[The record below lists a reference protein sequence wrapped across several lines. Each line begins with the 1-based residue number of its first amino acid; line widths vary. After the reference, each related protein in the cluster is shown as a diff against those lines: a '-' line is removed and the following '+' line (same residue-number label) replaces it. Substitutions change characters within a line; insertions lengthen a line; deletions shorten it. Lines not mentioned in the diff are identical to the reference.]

1 MIRDSRMYTFRK
13 YPMTYH
19 SIAKITLG
27 ALLMTLAGC
36 KDSPLSVEPSA
47 PARSEPRSL
56 VGIFDRLDPLYTEQY
71 ILYAD
76 STFILHGN
84 GGSCC
89 SYPGKYSRADSAIT
103 FAFDGVA
110 WDGGDVAG
118 PWMAAGIVRGDSLV
132 VMYNDVMNGFGF
144 EDGVYIRE

>member
-1 MIRDSRMYTFRK
+1 
-13 YPMTYH
+13 MTYH
-19 SIAKITLG
+19 SIAKIALG
-27 ALLMTLAGC
+27 ALLVTLAGC
-36 KDSPLSVEPSA
+36 KDSPLPVEPPA
-47 PARSEPRSL
+47 PPRSDL
-56 VGIFDRLDPLYTEQY
+56 PPTSTVVGIFLRTWPSFTPTRQLY

-76 STFILHGN
+76 STFILQFDCC
-84 GGSCC
+84 GS
-89 SYPGKYSRADSAIT
+89 SPWLYPGKYSRAYSAIT

-132 VMYNDVMNGFGF
+132 VKYNDVMNGFGF

>member
-1 MIRDSRMYTFRK
+1 
-13 YPMTYH
+13 MTYH
-19 SIAKITLG
+19 SIAKIALG
-27 ALLMTLAGC
+27 ALLVTLAGC

-56 VGIFDRLDPLYTEQY
+56 VGIFDLPPLDTQQY

-84 GGSCC
+84 GGSFW

-132 VMYNDVMNGFGF
+132 VKYNDAMHNDFWAGSYF